1 MAATPLSSNW
11 MKISINNHSDIKLND
26 TVELAKFNEE
36 KLKNFNLNRISAG
49 SRDSKSSEV
58 ENPEIFKPT
67 TLDMHHNDDENSDGE
82 DRRPSTNEG
91 VDEYD
96 GDYGQRRK
104 KLNSNPQRNSLGSNK
119 YEFEGI

>member
-1 MAATPLSSNW
+1 

-26 TVELAKFNEE
+26 SVELAKFNEE

-49 SRDSKSSEV
+49 SRDSKSSDM

-67 TLDMHHNDDENSDGE
+67 TLDMHDDDNSDNDE
-82 DRRPSTNEG
+82 RRPSTNEG

-96 GDYGQRRK
+96 GNYDQRHK